1 MRRRWG
7 GVKKEKKKKSGRVE
21 IRGGDR
27 AVSKLPA
34 VMAYALSVSVMLSRY
49 TLTVKGAFMIPAH
62 SEHGSLRAPRTM
74 SFGLTPQLLFE
85 FQIFLNKTY
94 A

>member
-1 MRRRWG
+1 
-7 GVKKEKKKKSGRVE
+7 
-21 IRGGDR
+21 
-27 AVSKLPA
+27 
-34 VMAYALSVSVMLSRY
+34 MAYALSVSVMLSRY